1 MIETPSVRPIAI
13 SPTRAFQRCNR
24 AYRYGYVDNLRPV
37 HLSAPIRMGIE
48 AHKFFEDAERMGDD
62 DALSLVDERWEALTA
77 DQRAIYQN
85 RGKGDKVLPP
95 LPDDLR
101 RIIRSYRY
109 QYQEDNWDVI
119 GVEHKLDVEVDGRR
133 HVGIMDLL
141 VRDQKFGP
149 GLTLIDRK
157 TTSRIPDDSV
167 QLNDPQLAFYAG
179 LWNIQNDEK
188 IEQVVFDYIVTKA
201 PTRPALVGLKDKPRA
216 DGTYADGK
224 GPRISSRAIETT
236 VFEYIDAVEKAS
248 WDYAGISL
256 AQYEK
261 PIMNLNTK
269 PNPFFRRRVIR
280 MTPHIINSALRDV
293 RATNTFISAATT
305 ANVFPRSVGPF
316 TCPSCQFKGICG
328 AELQGDDDMVKEEL
342 RQFEKSDY
350 WDRYHAPA

>member
-1 MIETPSVRPIAI
+1 MIETPVRPIAI
-13 SPTRAFQRCNR
+13 SPTRAFQRCNLS
-24 AYRYGYVDNLRPV
+24 YRYGYVDNLRPI

-48 AHKFFEDAERMGDD
+48 AHKFFEDSETMGDTK
-62 DALSLVDERWEALTA
+62 AFELVDQRWESLTA
-77 DQRAIYQN
+77 DQRTIYQT

-109 QYQEDNWDVI
+109 QYQDDNWEVV
-119 GVEHKLDVEVDGRR
+119 GVEHKLDVVIEGRR

-141 VRDQKFGP
+141 VRDERFGP
-149 GLTLIDRK
+149 GLTLIARK

-179 LWNIQNDEK
+179 LWNATNEEK
-188 IEQVVFDYIVTKA
+188 VEQVVFDYIVTKV
-201 PTRPALVGLKDKPRA
+201 PTRPSIVGLSDKPRA
-216 DGTYADGK
+216 NGTYADGK

-236 VFEYIDAVEKAS
+236 VFEFIDAIEKAS
-248 WDYAGISL
+248 WDYPDIRLSH
-256 AQYEK
+256 YEK
-261 PIMNLNTK
+261 QIADLNKK
-269 PNPFFRRRVIR
+269 PNSFFRRRAIR

-293 RATNTFISAATT
+293 RATNMFISAATT

-328 AELQGDDDMVKEEL
+328 AELQGDEDMVYEEL
-342 RQFEKSDY
+342 QRFEKSDY
-350 WDRYHAPA
+350 WDRYHASA

>member
-1 MIETPSVRPIAI
+1 MTEDLVRPISI

-24 AYRYGYVDNLRPV
+24 SYRYGYIDNLRPI

-48 AHKFFEDAERMGDD
+48 AHKFFEEAEKLGDEK
-62 DALSLVDERWEALTA
+62 ALELIDQRWENLTS

-85 RGKGDKVLPP
+85 RGKGDRVLPP

-109 QYQEDNWDVI
+109 QYQDDNWEVE
-119 GVEHKLDVEVDGRR
+119 GVEQKLDVVINNRR

-141 VRDQKFGP
+141 VRDLRFGQ

-179 LWNIQNDEK
+179 LWNRQNIEQ
-188 IEQVVFDYIVTKA
+188 IEQVVFDYIVTKP
-201 PTRPALVGLKDKPRA
+201 PTTPSLVGLKDKRRT
-216 DGTYADGK
+216 DGTYSEGK

-236 VFEYIDAVEKAS
+236 VFEFIDAVQTAGDQYPHIRLS
-248 WDYAGISL
+248 DYTKEIDSL
-256 AQYEK
+256 NA
-261 PIMNLNTK
+261 K

-280 MTPHIINSALRDV
+280 MTPAIIESAMNDI
-293 RATNTFISAATT
+293 RATNTFINAATQ
-305 ANVFPRSVGPF
+305 ANVFPRTVTPF
-316 TCPSCQFKGICG
+316 TCPSCQFKVLCCS
-328 AELQGDDDMVKEEL
+328 ELQGDSDMVKEEL
-342 RQFEKSDY
+342 KHFEKSDY
-350 WDRYHAPA
+350 WDRYHATA